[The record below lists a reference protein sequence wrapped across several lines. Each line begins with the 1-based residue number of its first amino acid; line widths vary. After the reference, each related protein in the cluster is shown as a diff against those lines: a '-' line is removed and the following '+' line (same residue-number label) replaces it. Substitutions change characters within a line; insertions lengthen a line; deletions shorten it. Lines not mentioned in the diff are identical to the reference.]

1 MQWIYIIFTRK
12 AMSSESGPLQ
22 VVPEVDIDSMDTKCG
37 GNPSPSQES
46 DPTSFNSKTD
56 DTAFSQDCPSAD
68 GQEINKQCKVVRGGR
83 RRSSVHPPVQRI
95 NYDAVPLTT
104 AEVEAHQQIFSQN
117 RP

>member
-1 MQWIYIIFTRK
+1 
-12 AMSSESGPLQ
+12 MSSESGPLQ

-37 GNPSPSQES
+37 GDPSPSQES
-46 DPTSFNSKTD
+46 DPTSLNSKTD
-56 DTAFSQDCPSAD
+56 TTAFSQDCPSAD
-68 GQEINKQCKVVRGGR
+68 GQEISKQCKVVRGGR